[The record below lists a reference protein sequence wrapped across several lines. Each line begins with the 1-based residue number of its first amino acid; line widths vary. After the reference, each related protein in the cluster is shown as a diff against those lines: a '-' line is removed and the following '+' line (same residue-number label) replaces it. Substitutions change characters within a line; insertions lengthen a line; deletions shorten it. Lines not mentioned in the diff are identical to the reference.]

1 MTFLI
6 ANAVLWFALAL
17 VAGYANDAAP
27 RNGLQRSGLWLV
39 IGVAMAVWSASHAAR
54 VW

>member
-1 MTFLI
+1 MTFY
-6 ANAVLWFALAL
+6 AASAFLWFALAL
-17 VAGYANDAAP
+17 VAGYANDTAP

-39 IGVAMAVWSASHAAR
+39 IGVAMAIWSASHAAR